1 MATILLVEDD
11 FALAMGTE
19 YALQAEGYRVIHAAN
34 LAEARR
40 ITGIEDVKLTSGEGV
55 EQAMKN
61 DAEKYACGEVSMGK
75 NNPEKTEAQN
85 IDAEGKEAEEKE
97 SEMPDLVLLDVM
109 LPDGNG
115 YEFCKELRKADKQ
128 IPIIFLTAV
137 SEEVNIVQGLELG
150 ADDYVAK
157 PYRVKELLSRITA
170 NLRRADMLKDLQS
183 RMQILSKEQEQGE
196 QRTYG
201 AEVYGSDSY
210 GKESVRTKST
220 ERTRYCFGIHQL
232 DIQEF
237 RLYANETMVD
247 VTPGEFRLLKELVQN
262 DGIVL
267 TRNQLL
273 ERLYDTGES
282 FVDDNTLSV
291 YMKRLRDKLGED
303 AVWIET
309 VRGVGYRFR
318 KKE

>member
-1 MATILLVEDD
+1 MAKILLVEDD

-19 YALQAEGYRVIHAAN
+19 YALQAEGYEVVHASN
-34 LAEARR
+34 LGEARAVF
-40 ITGIEDVKLTSGEGV
+40 D
-55 EQAMKN
+55 
-61 DAEKYACGEVSMGK
+61 
-75 NNPEKTEAQN
+75 AQN
-85 IDAEGKEAEEKE
+85 EAEL
-97 SEMPDLVLLDVM
+97 PDLVLLDVM

-115 YEFCKELRKADKQ
+115 YDFCKELREKNRQ

-137 SEEVNIVQGLELG
+137 AEEVNIVQGLLIG

-170 NLRRADMLKDLQS
+170 NLRRSQMFKTMLEES
-183 RMQILSKEQEQGE
+183 ATKEGITQ
-196 QRTYG
+196 T
-201 AEVYGSDSY
+201 DSLVCEEHV
-210 GKESVRTKST
+210 GKST
-220 ERTRYCFGIHQL
+220 SKATHNHHKYEFGTHVM
-232 DIQEF
+232 DVQEY
-237 RLYANETMVD
+237 RLYQNGNVID
-247 VTPGEFRLLKELVQN
+247 LTPGEFRLLRELLQN
-262 DGIVL
+262 EGLVL

-303 AVWIET
+303 AQWIET

-318 KKE
+318 KR